1 MAMEI
6 EKIRNL
12 TDEELVTEEHKAAEQ
27 MFRLRFQISGGQMD
41 GVKKLRELRK
51 DVARFKT
58 IARARTIDAGTGH
71 GATTPVAP
79 VKAAAVNTSATK
91 SQPKPT
97 VKAAAPKAEAKSA
110 AKPAKK
116 ATATAAKS
124 GKAAK

>member
-12 TDEELVTEEHKAAEQ
+12 TDDELVTEEHKAAEQ
-27 MFRLRFQISGGQMD
+27 MFRLRFQISGGQLD

-58 IARARTIDAGTGH
+58 IARARAIGAGDGN

-79 VKAAAVNTSATK
+79 VKAAPVKAEAK
-91 SQPKPT
+91 KPA
-97 VKAAAPKAEAKSA
+97 VKAAAKSA
-110 AKPAKK
+110 AAKPVKK
-116 ATATAAKS
+116 TAAKS

>member
-27 MFRLRFQISGGQMD
+27 MFRLRFQISGGQLD

-58 IARARTIDAGTGH
+58 IARARTIEAGTGH

-79 VKAAAVNTSATK
+79 VKAAAVKTESK
-91 SQPKPT
+91 SEAKPA
-97 VKAAAPKAEAKSA
+97 VKAAAKAETKAA

-124 GKAAK
+124 GKAAR

>member
-12 TDEELVTEEHKAAEQ
+12 TDEELVTEEHKASEQ
-27 MFRLRFQISGGQMD
+27 MFRLRFQISGGQLD

-58 IARARTIDAGTGH
+58 IARARTIGAGNGN

-79 VKAAAVNTSATK
+79 VKAAAAKTSVAKTAK
-91 SQPKPT
+91 KPA
-97 VKAAAPKAEAKSA
+97 VKAAAKSEAA
-110 AKPAKK
+110 AKPVKK
-116 ATATAAKS
+116 TAAKS

>member
-1 MAMEI
+1 MEI

-27 MFRLRFQISGGQMD
+27 MFRLRFQISGGQLD

-58 IARARTIDAGTGH
+58 IARARTIEAGTGH

-79 VKAAAVNTSATK
+79 VKAAAVKTETKPASAKAETK
-91 SQPKPT
+91 T
-97 VKAAAPKAEAKSA
+97 AAAKSETKAA

>member
-1 MAMEI
+1 MEI

-27 MFRLRFQISGGQMD
+27 MFRLRFQISGGQLD

-58 IARARTIDAGTGH
+58 IARARVIDAGNGN

-79 VKAAAVNTSATK
+79 VKAAAVKTSVAKTAK
-91 SQPKPT
+91 KPA
-97 VKAAAPKAEAKSA
+97 VKAAAKSEAA
-110 AKPAKK
+110 AKPVKK
-116 ATATAAKS
+116 TAAKS